1 MDAVTIITAM
11 SPMFSA
17 AALVLV
23 AVIETGNRRDRKRT
37 EARSARRAEE
47 SRLSMEMMSANN
59 KLSLVTAKKV
69 MGHQTNGDVEDAMQ
83 AALRAQQEYEDF
95 KTRLA
100 AGQVAKY

>member
-23 AVIETGNRRDRKRT
+23 AVIETGNRRDRKRMD
-37 EARSARRAEE
+37 ARAARRAEE
-47 SRLSMEMMSANN
+47 SRLSMEMMSANS

-69 MGHQTNGDVEDAMQ
+69 MGQQTNGDVEDAMQ
-83 AALRAQQEYEDF
+83 TALRAQREYKDF